1 MRSLRNL
8 SLKTKIVVAVCFVN
22 LAVIVLVSYGNYHW
36 YSTQLTDQTMEQTQQ
51 VIEQAGSNINTY
63 INELYRLTL
72 TPYYNDELLHVLG
85 QTASSAQQQLEFNR
99 VVEGFLSSVMSLPRS
114 EILRVY
120 IMNDN
125 ALYSYT
131 RTPYEMA
138 EYSSYLESDWYKQ
151 ACATTDPL
159 LLPPRL
165 ERVYGDNLTPIFSV
179 VRQLRSKE
187 DNNITL
193 GVVKV
198 DADYTGIRSIC
209 DKVDL
214 NAGGSLLIVNEQNQI
229 LYSSGALL
237 QEVDAEDVQKIVAY
251 TEDDLFASDQGNYL
265 VNRFVLP
272 DCGITLLAVHS
283 YAALMRPLQ
292 ENLVRTVLLAL
303 GSMLFAA
310 VLIVF
315 VVARF
320 LRPLFDIIRLM
331 HAVEGGDLQVRAQ
344 IHSRNEIGYLAES
357 FNDMAGALGSMIQ
370 RNALL
375 AQEVYRAQY
384 LSKEAQYNSLCS
396 QIKPHFLYN
405 VLNTISLLIKCGEY
419 KTAVRSVEDLSCYLG
434 GIMNVDQDITIR
446 RELNICQAY
455 LDLIQLRY
463 QDRLT
468 YSIRVDEA
476 LLDRKIPSLT
486 LQPLIENAV
495 KYACEPRR
503 QATRIDVASQWEA
516 NTLRLCVTD
525 NGPGIDEATLEKIRR
540 SMQEPDDAPGSGD
553 GGKGSIGI
561 INIYKRLRLRYGK
574 SAALLIDTS
583 PQGTTVSL
591 LIPLPCEGEP

>member
-1 MRSLRNL
+1 M
-8 SLKTKIVVAVCFVN
+8 
-22 LAVIVLVSYGNYHW
+22 
-36 YSTQLTDQTMEQTQQ
+36 
-51 VIEQAGSNINTY
+51 
-63 INELYRLTL
+63 
-72 TPYYNDELLHVLG
+72 
-85 QTASSAQQQLEFNR
+85 
-99 VVEGFLSSVMSLPRS
+99 
-114 EILRVY
+114 
-120 IMNDN
+120 
-125 ALYSYT
+125 
-131 RTPYEMA
+131 
-138 EYSSYLESDWYKQ
+138 
-151 ACATTDPL
+151 
-159 LLPPRL
+159 
-165 ERVYGDNLTPIFSV
+165 
-179 VRQLRSKE
+179 
-187 DNNITL
+187 
-193 GVVKV
+193 
-198 DADYTGIRSIC
+198 
-209 DKVDL
+209 DL
-214 NAGGSLLIVNEQNQI
+214 DAGGSLLIINGQNQI

-237 QEVDAEDVQKIVAY
+237 QELDAEEVEALASPAQG
-251 TEDDLFASDQGNYL
+251 DLFRSGQGKYI

-283 YAALMRPLQ
+283 YASLMRPLQ
-292 ENLVRTVLLAL
+292 ENLVKTVLLAL
-303 GSMLFAA
+303 GSMLVAA
-310 VLIVF
+310 ALIIF

-320 LRPLFDIIRLM
+320 LKPLFDIIRLM

-344 IHSRNEIGYLAES
+344 VRSHNEIGYLAES
-357 FNDMAGALGSMIQ
+357 FNDMVGALGSMIQ
-370 RNALL
+370 RNTLL

-405 VLNTISLLIKCGEY
+405 ALNTTSLLIKCGEY

-503 QATRIDVASQWEA
+503 QATQIDVASHWEA
-516 NTLRLCVTD
+516 GALRLCVTD

-540 SMQEPDDAPGSGD
+540 SMQQPDTAPDTGD
-553 GGKGSIGI
+553 EKGSIGI

-574 SAALLIDTS
+574 SAALQIDTS